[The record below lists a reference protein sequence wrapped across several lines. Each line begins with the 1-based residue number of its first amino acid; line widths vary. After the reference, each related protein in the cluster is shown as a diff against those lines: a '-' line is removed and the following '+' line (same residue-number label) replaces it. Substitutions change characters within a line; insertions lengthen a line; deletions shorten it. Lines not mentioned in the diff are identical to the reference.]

1 MKRCDI
7 TSRRRARCTWY
18 GALILTGLCASAA
31 QADSIDLGYVSFDV
45 TGSGTAQVD
54 IVNLT
59 GPNSIALGDAS
70 FPVTTSVGFDLT
82 SLSLDFSDGTS
93 KTFGS
98 SYFTTSADGL
108 SLDGSPISIGGLSP
122 SVLDA
127 TITGTFGTTA
137 LSLSGGGSATIS
149 PSFTATIT
157 DSAGALQNLDLALIT
172 ATTTTSGGGG
182 GTTSVPEPDGLA
194 LMLTGV
200 GLLLVGALRR
210 RHLRRS
216 LATDCA
222 IGAAGLALT
231 LSSTVASAAVGV
243 STAASPS
250 SGAAG
255 ITSVNLTTSGLPS
268 GVTAA
273 NITVTLAPTCA
284 AGASGPVA
292 GQLITTA
299 SSVKTVVGSVSRV
312 QFLIPGSANQG
323 TYFASVSGT
332 GPSGAFA
339 SNSCAV
345 VAVSHT
351 TTTLSAC
358 VPTSSLAIATGTNV
372 TAYVPKGSW
381 GYGTTG
387 IQVVPV
393 EGAGTPSLIAT
404 PSLVNSCASNP
415 ASGETVC
422 SANTSDVYT
431 ITGSTLNR
439 TLTSSTSGS
448 TGFSGGSCQ
457 NCGVAINALT
467 NKAYIT
473 VGVSGSPSGSGIQSL
488 DLATNSFGP
497 VFPAAYQVSEDI
509 SIDPSRN
516 LILSPNEEGVY
527 DLFSLNS
534 AGGITQEFGVAN
546 VGGEGD
552 SAAEDC
558 STGIALSSLEFTGEV
573 YIGDLTQASFTSGTP
588 GTWSA
593 PSQVQTFPE
602 MASFS
607 AGTDGISVA
616 PGSSHLGIVTGE
628 FGGNAFG
635 VIQLPATSGTGVP
648 AISDYAVAVLP
659 PTPDGVYFSMG
670 YDPHTITAYTSPNN
684 GKAYGVIADW
694 APGTP
699 SYLAVIDLTALMAA
713 PRTGAHT
720 VTSTYDLVAN
730 GVVRYVATH

>member
-1 MKRCDI
+1 MKRCGI
-7 TSRRRARCTWY
+7 SSRRRVRTAWY
-18 GALILTGLCASAA
+18 GALILAGFAATAA
-31 QADSIDLGYVSFDV
+31 QADSIDLGYMSFDV
-45 TGSGTAQVD
+45 TGSGTAQLD

-59 GPNSIALGDAS
+59 GPNSIALGDSS
-70 FPVTTSVGFDLT
+70 FPVTTAVSFDVT
-82 SLSLDFSDGTS
+82 SLSLDFTDGSS

-108 SLDGSPISIGGLSP
+108 SLDGSPVSIGGLSP
-122 SVLDA
+122 GVLDA

-137 LSLSGGGSATIS
+137 LSLSGGGSATIT
-149 PSFTATIT
+149 PSFSATIT
-157 DSAGALQNLDLALIT
+157 DSAGALQDGDLALIS
-172 ATTTTSGGGG
+172 ATTTTSGGG
-182 GTTSVPEPDGLA
+182 GTTSVPEPDGLP

-210 RHLRRS
+210 RYLRRS
-216 LATDCA
+216 LAADCA
-222 IGAAGLALT
+222 LGAAGVALT
-231 LSSTVASAAVGV
+231 LSSSVASAAVGL
-243 STAASPS
+243 SAAASPS

-268 GVTAA
+268 GVSAA
-273 NITVTLAPTCA
+273 NVTVTLAPTCA
-284 AGASGPVA
+284 AGATGPVA
-292 GQLITTA
+292 GQLTTTA

-312 QFLIPGSANQG
+312 QFVIPGSANQG
-323 TYFASVSGT
+323 TYYASVSGT
-332 GPSGAFA
+332 SSSGAFA
-339 SNSCAV
+339 SNSCAI

-351 TTTLSAC
+351 TTSLSAC

-372 TAYVPKGSW
+372 TAYVPQGSW
-381 GYGTTG
+381 GFGTSG

-393 EGAGTPSLIAT
+393 EGTGSPSLIST
-404 PSLVNSCASNP
+404 PNLVNSCASNP

-422 SANTSDVYT
+422 SANNSDVYT
-431 ITGSTLNR
+431 ISGATLSK
-439 TLTSSTSGS
+439 TLTSGTTGITS
-448 TGFSGGSCQ
+448 FSGGSCH

-473 VGVSGSPSGSGIQSL
+473 MGVSGSPSGSGIQSL
-488 DLATNSFGP
+488 DLATNTFGP

-516 LILSPNEEGVY
+516 FILSPNEAGIY
-527 DLFSLNS
+527 DLFSLTS
-534 AGGITQEFGVAN
+534 AGNISQEYGVAN

-558 STGIALSSLEFTGEV
+558 STGIALSSLEFTGRV
-573 YIGDLTQASFTSGTP
+573 YIADLTQASFTSGTP
-588 GTWSA
+588 GTWLA
-593 PSQVQTFPE
+593 PAQVQTFPE
-602 MASFS
+602 MASFA

-635 VIQLPATSGTGVP
+635 VIQLPTSSGTGVP

-659 PTPDGVYFSMG
+659 PTPDGSIFSMG

-684 GKAYGVIADW
+684 GKPYGVVADW

-720 VTSTYDLVAN
+720 VSATYDLVAN

>member
-1 MKRCDI
+1 MNRSD
-7 TSRRRARCTWY
+7 TSSRRGARSAWY
-18 GALILTGLCASAA
+18 GALILAGFAATAA
-31 QADSIDLGYVSFDV
+31 QAASIDLGYMSFDV
-45 TGSGTAQVD
+45 TGSGTAQLDV
-54 IVNLT
+54 VNLT
-59 GPNSIALGDAS
+59 GPNSVALGDPG
-70 FPVTTSVGFDLT
+70 FPVTTGVSFDVT
-82 SLSLDFSDGTS
+82 SLSLGFSDGTT

-108 SLDGSPISIGGLSP
+108 SLDGSPVSIGGLSP

-137 LSLSGGGSATIS
+137 LSLSGGGSATIE
-149 PSFTATIT
+149 PSFSATIT
-157 DSAGALQNLDLALIT
+157 DSAGALQDGDLALIS
-172 ATTTTSGGGG
+172 ATTTTGGG

-194 LMLTGV
+194 LMFTGV

-210 RHLRRS
+210 RYLRRS

-222 IGAAGLALT
+222 VGAAGLALT
-231 LSSTVASAAVGV
+231 LSSSVASATVGL

-255 ITSVNLTTSGLPS
+255 ITAVNLTTSGLPS
-268 GVTAA
+268 GVSAA
-273 NITVTLAPTCA
+273 NVTVTLAPTCA
-284 AGASGPVA
+284 AGATGPVA
-292 GQLITTA
+292 GQLTTTA
-299 SSVKTVVGSVSRV
+299 SSVKTVVGGVSRI

-332 GPSGAFA
+332 SSSGAFA
-339 SNSCAV
+339 STSCAI
-345 VAVSHT
+345 VAVTHT

-358 VPTSSLAIATGTNV
+358 IPTSSLAIATGTNV
-372 TAYVPKGSW
+372 TAYVPKAAW
-381 GYGTTG
+381 AFGTSG
-387 IQVVPV
+387 IDVVPV
-393 EGAGTPSLIAT
+393 EGAGSPALISTPN
-404 PSLVNSCASNP
+404 LVNSCASNP
-415 ASGETVC
+415 ATGETVC
-422 SANTSDVYT
+422 SANNSDVYT
-431 ITGSTLNR
+431 ISGTTLSKTLTSGTTGST
-439 TLTSSTSGS
+439 S
-448 TGFSGGSCQ
+448 FSGGSCQ

-467 NKAYIT
+467 DKAYIT
-473 VGVSGSPSGSGIQSL
+473 MGVAGSASGSGIQSL
-488 DLATNSFGP
+488 DLTTNTFGP
-497 VFPAAYQVSEDI
+497 VFPAANQVSEDI

-516 LILSPNEEGVY
+516 FILSPNEEGVY

-534 AGGITQEFGVAN
+534 SGGILQEFGSPN

-593 PSQVQTFPE
+593 PQQVQTFPE
-602 MASFS
+602 MESFS

-628 FGGNAFG
+628 FGGNEFG
-635 VIQLPATSGTGVP
+635 VIQLPASSGTGVP

-659 PTPDGVYFSMG
+659 PTPDGNIFSMG
-670 YDPHTITAYTSPNN
+670 FDPHTITAYTSPNN
-684 GKAYGVIADW
+684 GKPYGVIADW

-720 VTSTYDLVAN
+720 VSATYDLVAS
-730 GVVRYVATH
+730 GVVRYVPTH